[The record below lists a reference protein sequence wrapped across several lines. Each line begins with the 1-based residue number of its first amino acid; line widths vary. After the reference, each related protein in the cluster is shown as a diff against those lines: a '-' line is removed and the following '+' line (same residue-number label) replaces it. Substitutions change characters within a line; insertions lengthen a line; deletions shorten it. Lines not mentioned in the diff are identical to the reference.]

1 MVYFHIAMF
10 LLFQVVANIFFKW
23 GGSTPQNYWRGF
35 VLGNAVGITSIIFLL
50 GMYRSM
56 PAAAVIAIGTGG
68 TFLLNQ
74 LTMRLLYREPLT
86 PAATVGLVLIFV
98 GILMTALL
106 NTPASDAPVG
116 GRTVAGQNGGHH
128 DEK

>member
-1 MVYFHIAMF
+1 MVGFHIAMF
-10 LLFQVVANIFFKW
+10 LLFQVVANVFFKW
-23 GGSTPQNYWRGF
+23 GGSAPQNYWRGF

-56 PAAAVIAIGTGG
+56 PAAAVITIGTGG

-74 LTMRLLYREPLT
+74 LTMRFLYREPLS
-86 PAATVGLVLIFV
+86 PAAVAGLVLIFV

-106 NTPASDAPVG
+106 NTPSTKAPDG
-116 GRTVAGQNGGHH
+116 GRAAGQNAERH
-128 DEK
+128 DGN

>member
-1 MVYFHIAMF
+1 MACFHIAMF

-23 GGSTPQNYWRGF
+23 GGSAPQNYWRGF

-56 PAAAVIAIGTGG
+56 PTAAVIAIGTGG

-74 LTMRLLYREPLT
+74 LTMHFLYREPLSR
-86 PAATVGLVLIFV
+86 AAVAGLVLIFV

-106 NTPASDAPVG
+106 NDPPAKKPTAEQPAVEQITG
-116 GRTVAGQNGGHH
+116 GNDG
-128 DEK
+128 K